1 MFIFLFSIHFLTCTV
16 GGGGGPVKLKKYA
29 PKIGGGGRP
38 PHCFPPYAPRL
49 RCLYFSSKL
58 EEESPQWYMTGM
70 RHAL

>member
-16 GGGGGPVKLKKYA
+16 GGGGPVKLKKYA
-29 PKIGGGGRP
+29 PKIGGAG
-38 PHCFPPYAPRL
+38 PHTASPPYAPRL